1 MTLTEMCILWS
12 RARFIINVS
21 ARFAVLSHCSRFGEK
36 LKNSDGEKYL
46 NIYSPFRYL
55 LFEFTGA
62 HRIICPLFAAW
73 LWALKNVLYDTR
85 HTSKGA
91 GV

>member
-1 MTLTEMCILWS
+1 MCILWS

-21 ARFAVLSHCSRFGEK
+21 EPFAVLYPGSLFDEK
-36 LKNSDGEKYL
+36 LKNSGGEKFL

-85 HTSKGA
+85 RTSKGA

>member
-1 MTLTEMCILWS
+1 MCILWS
-12 RARFIINVS
+12 RARFIVNVS
-21 ARFAVLSHCSRFGEK
+21 ALFAVLTRHSLFGEK
-36 LKNSDGEKYL
+36 LRNSAGEKYL

-55 LFEFTGA
+55 LFEITGT

-85 HTSKGA
+85 RTSKGA